1 MNNADYWRGRFS
13 IMADAA
19 QKKADRC
26 VADLEEM
33 YREAEQAVQ
42 KDIESWYARFAANNG
57 LSLSDARK
65 MLTTGQM
72 DEFRWTVEKYIQV
85 GEQANLSPEWLKK
98 LENASARFHVSR
110 LEAVQIQIQQQMEL
124 LYGNQVDS
132 IDGLLKQVVSN
143 GYTRTAYEVQKQ
155 IGLGWD
161 ITALD
166 QKKLET
172 LLSKPWTADNKTFR
186 DRCWEGKANLVSG
199 VQTSLTQ
206 GLLRG
211 DSSQK
216 ITDDVKRRFNV
227 SRYQAGRLV
236 HTETT
241 YFNAAS
247 ARESYKELG
256 VDKVEIIETLDSH
269 TCDICGPLDGT
280 VIPLSQFEPGVTVP
294 PFHPNCRGTTAPAI
308 SPDVL
313 GERAARDQDGKVYY
327 VPSNMKFSD
336 WKQSFVQGGSK
347 AGLTPATTG
356 AILEGTRKLEELKAD
371 MFPDYLTDKKERKNT
386 QALIDY
392 VNGCEGAD
400 PNVVALYGKMGQMET
415 LQTQGIPVK
424 VGHGQNHA
432 VNYTYRRSTGALT
445 EAKITIPKLSGDDL
459 TGQVCTTLHEE
470 MHMIDFY
477 NRGDL
482 KTYDGW
488 YSSSHA
494 KLTDFFRTRDTS
506 IGSAVDDLFAQY
518 DEMCKQI
525 RAEVSKAR
533 SAAFDALRDQYYS
546 KSISYAEYKKGY
558 NAAKREAE
566 ELIDYRCRNAMGGGI
581 GNLEDIYDALSHGTA
596 RDAGIVK
603 YGHGSKYYRELA
615 KRPEETLANYGA
627 LSVVRPDLIEM
638 LKADKPELVEALEEV
653 IEEMLEKWGG

>member
-26 VADLEEM
+26 VADLEDM

-42 KDIESWYARFAANNG
+42 KDIESWYARFAVNNG

-72 DEFRWTVEKYIQV
+72 EEFRWTIEKYIQV

-143 GYTRTAYEVQKQ
+143 GYNRTAFEVQKQ

-294 PFHPNCRGTTAPAI
+294 PFHPNCRGTTAPAV
-308 SPDVL
+308 SPDVI

-327 VPSNMKFSD
+327 VPSNMKFTD
-336 WKQSFVQGGSK
+336 WKQTFVQGGSK

-356 AILEGTRKLEELKAD
+356 AILKGITEL
-371 MFPDYLTDKKERKNT
+371 DK
-386 QALIDY
+386 
-392 VNGCEGAD
+392 
-400 PNVVALYGKMGQMET
+400 
-415 LQTQGIPVK
+415 
-424 VGHGQNHA
+424 
-432 VNYTYRRSTGALT
+432 
-445 EAKITIPKLSGDDL
+445 
-459 TGQVCTTLHEE
+459 CTTTDEVEALMKQQGWFYQTANFNGNEMLSLQGCDLESAKAIYRSHERLFDKFPALKGKINSVNA
-470 MHMIDFY
+470 MKLKSSTYAQCHVGFG
-477 NRGDL
+477 RGGISVNTVHYKDA
-482 KTYDGW
+482 
-488 YSSSHA
+488 A
-494 KLTDFFRTRDTS
+494 KLAKSYEWDVACAWHPANTTWEGIVTHEL
-506 IGSAVDDLFAQY
+506 GHAVDDLL
-518 DEMCKQI
+518 
-525 RAEVSKAR
+525 SNGLKAFGR
-533 SAAFDALRDQYYS
+533 INGGRIKYASAALRPKVMKACGLKVSDTSTAVSRYAS
-546 KSISYAEYKKGY
+546 KDHFEWFAECFAEY
-558 NAAKREAE
+558 
-566 ELIDYRCRNAMGGGI
+566 
-581 GNLEDIYDALSHGTA
+581 LESPSPRPVALEFG
-596 RDAGIVK
+596 K
-603 YGHGSKYYRELA
+603 Q
-615 KRPEETLANYGA
+615 
-627 LSVVRPDLIEM
+627 
-638 LKADKPELVEALEEV
+638 LEEV
-653 IEEMLEKWGG
+653 MKGCGLMP

>member
-26 VADLEEM
+26 VADLEDM

-42 KDIESWYARFAANNG
+42 KDIESWYARFAVNNG

-72 DEFRWTVEKYIQV
+72 EEFRWTVEKYIQV

-143 GYTRTAYEVQKQ
+143 GYNRTAFEVQKQ

-294 PFHPNCRGTTAPAI
+294 PFHPNCRGTTAPAV
-308 SPDVL
+308 SPDVI

-327 VPSNMKFSD
+327 VPSNMKFND
-336 WKQSFVQGGSK
+336 WKQTFVQGGSK
-347 AGLTPATTG
+347 AGLTPALPNPWAFEMIQGEHTPEKDAEVTNPLYSKASIYRDNCTHCVAAWEMRRRG
-356 AILEGTRKLEELKAD
+356 FDVEATPTVHKDSYKYGGWRKIFNGLD
-371 MFPDYLTDKKERKNT
+371 MNFTKSARKNKQVAEIT
-386 QALIDY
+386 ETMLSWGD
-392 VNGCEGAD
+392 GA
-400 PNVVALYGKMGQMET
+400 
-415 LQTQGIPVK
+415 
-424 VGHGQNHA
+424 
-432 VNYTYRRSTGALT
+432 
-445 EAKITIPKLSGDDL
+445 
-459 TGQVCTTLHEE
+459 
-470 MHMIDFY
+470 
-477 NRGDL
+477 
-482 KTYDGW
+482 
-488 YSSSHA
+488 
-494 KLTDFFRTRDTS
+494 
-506 IGSAVDDLFAQY
+506 
-518 DEMCKQI
+518 
-525 RAEVSKAR
+525 RAEIRLAWDGGYSGHVFCAEVQGNEVLFIDPQNGKTG
-533 SAAFDALRDQYYS
+533 DAV
-546 KSISYAEYKKGY
+546 KKY
-558 NAAKREAE
+558 FENAKPSSVE
-566 ELIDYRCRNAMGGGI
+566 I
-581 GNLEDIYDALSHGTA
+581 GRLDNLEPAEQAIKDCCTKA
-596 RDAGIVK
+596 VK
-603 YGHGSKYYRELA
+603 
-615 KRPEETLANYGA
+615 
-627 LSVVRPDLIEM
+627 
-638 LKADKPELVEALEEV
+638 
-653 IEEMLEKWGG
+653 